1 MKKHQYS
8 KLGLIAFIAVL
19 AASIQVRA
27 ADMAWAAGARA
38 DIYVAATEASAAV
51 AAASGSGGKAV
62 QDAQAKLESINKSIQ
77 AANEAYAAMEAAG
90 DGDATAAREA
100 LSNARQQALGG
111 AAPVTASASNQGGYA
126 DGLPNIY
133 DVPWQTDGRRT
144 QKESQY
150 QTAKSA
156 SGEGGDS
163 FAERD
168 ATPE

>member
-51 AAASGSGGKAV
+51 AAASSSGGNAV
-62 QDAQAKLESINKSIQ
+62 QEAQAKLEAINENIK

-90 DGDATAAREA
+90 DGDATAARDA

-111 AAPVTASASNQGGYA
+111 AAPVAASEQGSTF
-126 DGLPNIY
+126 PNIY
-133 DVPWQTDGRRT
+133 DVPWETDGLRQ
-144 QKESQY
+144 QKNAQY
-150 QTAKSA
+150 QTELSTTA
-156 SGEGGDS
+156 GGGAG
-163 FAERD
+163 FAERISDED